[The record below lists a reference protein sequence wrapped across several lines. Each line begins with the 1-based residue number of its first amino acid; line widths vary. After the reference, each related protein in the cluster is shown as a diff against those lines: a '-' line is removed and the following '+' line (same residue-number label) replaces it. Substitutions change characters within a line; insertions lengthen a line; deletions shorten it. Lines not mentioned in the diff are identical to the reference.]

1 MDKIYVIGHKN
12 PDTDSI
18 CSSIAYCNFK
28 RLLGVENCV
37 PGRLGNINKET
48 EFVLN
53 YFNMPAPLHIESV
66 KTQVSDI
73 EYDKLNM
80 LYPHVTIKQVWET
93 IKSTQIKLL
102 PIIESPEERKMV
114 GVVSLGDVTRFNME
128 TFEEDSLS
136 KYNTSFFNIAEVLRA
151 EVIAGNDQLFDAVNG
166 TIFTCTNI
174 EILNKI
180 GKNSILITGSGID
193 IEKVLKSNIKC
204 IVLSDGY
211 KIDTVPKYFKGVLL
225 STPYSLFN
233 IVKHI
238 SLAVPVGEIMK
249 AKDVVYFN
257 ESDFI
262 DDIRDIM
269 VKWRFRNFPILD
281 SGNNVLGTLSRR
293 HLLNVKSKRVIL
305 VDHNEK
311 SQAVHGLEQSQI
323 LEIIDHHRVGDIQ
336 TNYPIYFR
344 NEPVGCT
351 ATIIGN
357 MYLENDLL
365 PDKRTAG
372 LLLSAII
379 SDTLLFKSPT
389 CTHIDKSMA
398 QKLSAVAELDI
409 EEYGKRMLHSGT
421 HLEDKSPEELLYTD
435 FKEFSFNK
443 YRFAVAQVNTVN
455 LEKIG
460 KIKDEILPF
469 INKVSKE
476 KGYNLT
482 ALMITDIL
490 NGGSEI
496 LYAGDSVDIMKELF
510 NSNSEET
517 TGYLPGIISR
527 KKQVI
532 PQILNKLSYY

>member
-18 CSSIAYCNFK
+18 CSSIAYCSFK
-28 RLLGVENCV
+28 KLMGIDNCV
-37 PGRLGNINKET
+37 PARLGKINKET
-48 EFVLN
+48 EFILN
-53 YFNMPAPLHIESV
+53 YFNLPVPQLIESV

-80 LYPHVTIKQVWET
+80 LYPHATIKQVWET
-93 IKSTQIKLL
+93 IKSTQTKLL

-128 TFEEDSLS
+128 TFDENALS
-136 KYNTSFFNIAEVLRA
+136 KYNTSFFNLSEVLTA
-151 EVIAGNDQLFDAVNG
+151 EVISGNDQIFDTVNG
-166 TIFTCTNI
+166 TIVTCTSTDVI
-174 EILNKI
+174 SSIS
-180 GKNSILITGSGID
+180 KNAIVISGDGID
-193 IEKVLKSNIKC
+193 FESLFKANEKC
-204 IVLSDGY
+204 IVLTNGL
-211 KIDTVPKYFKGVLL
+211 KITPPKHFKGILL
-225 STPYSLFN
+225 SSPHSIFN
-233 IVKHI
+233 IIKII

-249 AKDVVYFN
+249 TKDIVYFN

-281 SGNNVLGTLSRR
+281 AGNNVLGTLSRR
-293 HLLNVKSKRVIL
+293 HLLNVKNKNVIL

-311 SQAVHGLEQSQI
+311 SQSVHGLEQAHI

-344 NEPVGCT
+344 NEPVGST
-351 ATIIGN
+351 ATIIGT

-389 CTHIDKSMA
+389 CTQVDKSMA

-409 EEYGKRMLHSGT
+409 EEYGKHILHAGV
-421 HLEDKSPEELLYTD
+421 HLQDRSPEELLYTD

-443 YRFAVAQVNTVN
+443 YRFAVSQINTAN
-455 LEKIG
+455 MDELSKIRG
-460 KIKDEILPF
+460 DILKY
-469 INKVSKE
+469 IRKVCKE
-476 KGYNLT
+476 KGYNIT
-482 ALMITDIL
+482 AIMVTDIL

-496 LYAGDSVDIMKELF
+496 LYAGDAVDIMKDLF
-510 NSNSEET
+510 NSASEES
-517 TGYLPGIISR
+517 TGYLPGIVSR

>member
-1 MDKIYVIGHKN
+1 MDKIHVIGHKN

-18 CSSIAYCNFK
+18 CSAIAYCNFK
-28 RLLGVENCV
+28 KLLGVQNCI
-37 PGRLGNINKET
+37 PARLGKISKET

-53 YFNMPAPLHIESV
+53 YFNISVPLQIDSV

-80 LYPHVTIKQVWET
+80 LYPHITIQHVWE
-93 IKSTQIKLL
+93 IMKSTQTKLL

-128 TFEEDSLS
+128 TFDETSLS
-136 KYNTSFFNIAEVLRA
+136 KYNTSFFNIAEVLKA
-151 EVIAGNDQLFDAVNG
+151 EVLAGNEQLFDAISG
-166 TIFTCTNI
+166 TIVTCTNNEMI
-174 EILNKI
+174 SKLD
-180 GKNSILITGSGID
+180 GKAIVITGEGINFKKLFKSD
-193 IEKVLKSNIKC
+193 VKCVILTDGNKV
-204 IVLSDGY
+204 
-211 KIDTVPKYFKGVLL
+211 TVPKNFKGVVLA
-225 STPYSLFN
+225 TPYSLFN
-233 IVKHI
+233 VIKVI
-238 SLAVPVGEIMK
+238 SLAVPVGEIMGTK
-249 AKDVVYFN
+249 EIVYFN
-257 ESDFI
+257 EIDFI

-269 VKWRFRNFPILD
+269 IKWRFRNFPILD
-281 SGNNVLGTLSRR
+281 KGNNVLGTLERR
-293 HLLNVKSKRVIL
+293 HLLNVKNKKVIL
-305 VDHNEK
+305 VDHNERTQ
-311 SQAVHGLEQSQI
+311 SVEGLEQAQI

-351 ATIIGN
+351 STIIGT
-357 MYLENDLL
+357 MYLENNLL
-365 PDKRTAG
+365 PDKKTAG

-389 CTHIDKSMA
+389 CTPADKSIA

-409 EEYGKRMLHSGT
+409 EEYGRQVLNAGT
-421 HLEDKSPEELLYTD
+421 HLDGKSPEELLYTD

-443 YRFAVAQVNTVN
+443 YYFAVGQVNTVN
-455 LEKIG
+455 LDKMG
-460 KIKDEILPF
+460 KMKRDILKYIK
-469 INKVSKE
+469 KVNEE

-496 LYAGDSVDIMKELF
+496 LYAGDAVDVMKELF
-510 NSNSEET
+510 DSNSEET